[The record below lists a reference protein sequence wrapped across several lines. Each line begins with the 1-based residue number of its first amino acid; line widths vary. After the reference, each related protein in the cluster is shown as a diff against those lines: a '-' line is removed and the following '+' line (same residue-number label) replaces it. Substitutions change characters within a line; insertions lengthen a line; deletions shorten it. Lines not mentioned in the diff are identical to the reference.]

1 MCGMDVST
9 CIWFD
14 GRIEEAAEFYASVVP
29 GSRIVQVER
38 YPDDNPFPTG
48 EPGEA
53 LLVHLTLGGV
63 PYQLL
68 NGGPMFPLT
77 EAVSIVLLVD
87 GQEELDRVWDALIA
101 DGAIHIPMGEI
112 VERLHEVPEG
122 AAVICRSGARSAQV
136 VAYLRQ
142 QGMDAVNVA
151 GGTLAWAAEG
161 RPMTGTVA

>member
-1 MCGMDVST
+1 MREVTPAEVADLPIVDV
-9 CIWFD
+9 
-14 GRIEEAAEFYASVVP
+14 R
-29 GSRIVQVER
+29 
-38 YPDDNPFPTG
+38 
-48 EPGEA
+48 EPHEWQQG
-53 LLVHLTLGGV
+53 H
-63 PYQLL
+63 
-68 NGGPMFPLT
+68 
-77 EAVSIVLLVD
+77 
-87 GQEELDRVWDALIA
+87 A

-112 VERLHEVPEG
+112 VERLHEVPDG

>member
-1 MCGMDVST
+1 MREVTPAEVSDRPIVDV
-9 CIWFD
+9 
-14 GRIEEAAEFYASVVP
+14 R
-29 GSRIVQVER
+29 
-38 YPDDNPFPTG
+38 
-48 EPGEA
+48 EPHEWQ
-53 LLVHLTLGGV
+53 LGH
-63 PYQLL
+63 
-68 NGGPMFPLT
+68 
-77 EAVSIVLLVD
+77 
-87 GQEELDRVWDALIA
+87 A

>member
-1 MCGMDVST
+1 MREVTPAEVSGLPIVDV
-9 CIWFD
+9 
-14 GRIEEAAEFYASVVP
+14 R
-29 GSRIVQVER
+29 
-38 YPDDNPFPTG
+38 
-48 EPGEA
+48 EPHEWQQG
-53 LLVHLTLGGV
+53 H
-63 PYQLL
+63 
-68 NGGPMFPLT
+68 
-77 EAVSIVLLVD
+77 
-87 GQEELDRVWDALIA
+87 A

-142 QGMDAVNVA
+142 QGMDEVNVA

>member
-53 LLVHLTLGGV
+53 LLVHLT
-63 PYQLL
+63 
-68 NGGPMFPLT
+68 
-77 EAVSIVLLVD
+77 
-87 GQEELDRVWDALIA
+87 
-101 DGAIHIPMGEI
+101 
-112 VERLHEVPEG
+112 
-122 AAVICRSGARSAQV
+122 
-136 VAYLRQ
+136 
-142 QGMDAVNVA
+142 
-151 GGTLAWAAEG
+151 
-161 RPMTGTVA
+161 

>member
-1 MCGMDVST
+1 MREVTPAEVADLPIVDV
-9 CIWFD
+9 
-14 GRIEEAAEFYASVVP
+14 R
-29 GSRIVQVER
+29 
-38 YPDDNPFPTG
+38 
-48 EPGEA
+48 EPHEWQQG
-53 LLVHLTLGGV
+53 H
-63 PYQLL
+63 
-68 NGGPMFPLT
+68 
-77 EAVSIVLLVD
+77 
-87 GQEELDRVWDALIA
+87 A

>member
-101 DGAIHIPMGEI
+101 DGGEESMCGWCKDRFGLSWQVIPRRL
-112 VERLHEVPEG
+112 VELAGGPNGR
-122 AAVICRSGARSAQV
+122 
-136 VAYLRQ
+136 
-142 QGMDAVNVA
+142 AVNAAMLEMRKLDVA
-151 GGTLAWAAEG
+151 ALETAA
-161 RPMTGTVA
+161 A